1 MAYERGRKRYFCH
14 SFVPES
20 EQNADTRNPKRQ
32 YANFA
37 AGKNTC
43 NMKEPLRGKDMI
55 YRAAEN
61 FKERTLGTLPTLLE
75 RLAYICS
82 LQMPDGQYRHW
93 GLTRAFGARQAQ
105 DAIRTAHAD
114 IAVAMVESTVREVYR
129 EYQEAVGRENGPEV
143 LKPESFILTAPVN
156 DDALLS
162 AHLRLL
168 QDSVQALAHQE
179 RTTPQVA

>member
-1 MAYERGRKRYFCH
+1 MLTLL
-14 SFVPES
+14 
-20 EQNADTRNPKRQ
+20 Q
-32 YANFA
+32 
-37 AGKNTC
+37 GKNTC
-43 NMKEPLRGKDMI
+43 NMKEPLHGKDMI

-61 FKERTLGTLPTLLE
+61 FKQRTLGTLPTLLE

-93 GLTRAFGARQAQ
+93 GLTRAFGPRQAQ
-105 DAIRTAHAD
+105 DAIRAAHAE
-114 IAVAMVESTVREVYR
+114 IAMAMVESPVREIYR
-129 EYQEAVGRENGPEV
+129 DYQEAVGREDGPEV
-143 LKPESFILTAPVN
+143 LKPESFVLTAPVN

-168 QDSVQALAHQE
+168 QNSVQALAHQE

>member
-1 MAYERGRKRYFCH
+1 
-14 SFVPES
+14 
-20 EQNADTRNPKRQ
+20 
-32 YANFA
+32 
-37 AGKNTC
+37 
-43 NMKEPLRGKDMI
+43 MI

-61 FKERTLGTLPTLLE
+61 FKERTLSAIPTLLE

-93 GLTRAFGARQAQ
+93 GLTRAYGQKPAQ
-105 DAIRTAHAD
+105 DAIRTAHEEIAILMAESPVRD
-114 IAVAMVESTVREVYR
+114 IYR
-129 EYQEAVGRENGPEV
+129 DYQHAVGREDGPEV
-143 LKPESFILTAPVN
+143 LKPESFVLTAPLN

-168 QDSVQALAHQE
+168 QNSVQALAHQE

>member
-1 MAYERGRKRYFCH
+1 MYKATE
-14 SFVPES
+14 SFK
-20 EQNADTRNPKRQ
+20 Q
-32 YANFA
+32 
-37 AGKNTC
+37 
-43 NMKEPLRGKDMI
+43 
-55 YRAAEN
+55 
-61 FKERTLGTLPTLLE
+61 RTLSALPTLLE

-93 GLTRAFGARQAQ
+93 GLTRAYGQRSAQ
-105 DAIRTAHAD
+105 EAIRAAHEE
-114 IAVAMVESTVREVYR
+114 IATEMLESPVREIYK
-129 EYQEAVGRENGPEV
+129 EYQEAIGREQGPEV
-143 LKPESFILTAPVN
+143 LKPESFVLTSPVS